1 MLSTSQSA
9 AMTVLLPN
17 PDQPLLTERIARVS
31 FQRAIETAVGVAHV
45 LRFATRSFG
54 SRQTTAESER
64 LTTSSCRQSVADVSR
79 LCAPFRFDS
88 RLYSGTGSGH
98 IRRPA
103 ALGLLLRYAP
113 CGFRFLPKQILSH
126 NGTEHRANFFRF
138 PPRKQT
144 VDTWEPGPL
153 PRLRHVCPESIRE
166 FKTEKRTCI

>member
-9 AMTVLLPN
+9 AMTVLLSN
-17 PDQPLLTERIARVS
+17 PIQLRLTTGIARVS
-31 FQRAIETAVGVAHV
+31 FQRAIENSTAVALA
-45 LRFATRSFG
+45 LRFAIWSFR
-54 SRQTTAESER
+54 SRQTTAESGR
-64 LTTSSCRQSVADVSR
+64 LKPSSCRQFAAAVFC
-79 LCAPFRFDS
+79 LCAPFFFDS

-103 ALGLLLRYAP
+103 ALGLLLREAP
-113 CGFRFLPKQILSH
+113 CGYRFLPKQILSK
-126 NGTEHRANFFRF
+126 NGTERRANFFRF

-144 VDTWEPGPL
+144 FGTWEPGPL